1 MRAASPDRPHEMSVD
16 STPDQ
21 TTGDGSNTEALPTR
35 KRATLVDHSIRYGF
49 LGLLLGLIVFFSIF
63 ASGFA
68 GPRSAVFIFQSV
80 AITGILALGVTCT
93 LVVGG
98 FDLSIGSVATSS
110 MMLAAYMMVIFEQSA
125 FVTIVACLAM
135 GAFIG
140 LINGLL
146 IVKTRVPDLLA
157 TLGMMFLLVGLQRIP
172 TEGRS
177 IATGMTLPDGSTA
190 EGTFSPFFLAM
201 GRHRIDLV
209 LEDLIPVS
217 VIFLIV
223 IGILVWIFLE
233 MTRHGRLMYAI
244 GSNERAASL
253 TGTNVNNYKIMAYMI
268 SGTLAS
274 VGGMLLAARLGRGDI
289 ASGTNL
295 LLDAVAAALI
305 GFAVLGAAKPNAF
318 GTAMGALFVGI
329 LLQGLT
335 MMNAPYYTQD
345 FIKGFVLVIAL
356 VFTFSLSARKAGS
369 H

>member
-1 MRAASPDRPHEMSVD
+1 MSLD

-21 TTGDGSNTEALPTR
+21 QAEKAAPMS
-35 KRATLVDHSIRYGF
+35 DHDRQSRGVVIDLAIRYGF
-49 LGLLLGLIVFFSIF
+49 LCLLLGMIVFFSIF
-63 ASGFA
+63 ADGFA

-110 MMLAAYMMVIFEQSA
+110 MMLSAYMMVILEQSA
-125 FVTIVACLAM
+125 FVTIVACLLM

-140 LINGLL
+140 LVNGLM
-146 IVKTRVPDLLA
+146 IVKTKVPDLLA
-157 TLGMMFLLVGLQRIP
+157 TLGMMFLLLGLQRIP

-190 EGTFSPFFLAM
+190 EGTFSSFFLSM
-201 GRHRIDLV
+201 GRHRFDFV
-209 LEDLIPVS
+209 LDDLIPVS
-217 VIFLIV
+217 VVFLIV
-223 IGILVWIFLE
+223 IGILVWVFLE
-233 MTRHGRLMYAI
+233 LTRHGRLMYAI

-253 TGTNVNNYKIMAYMI
+253 TGTNVNRYKIMAYMI

-274 VGGMLLAARLGRGDI
+274 VGGLLLAARLGRGDI

-356 VFTFSLSARKAGS
+356 VFTFSLSARRAGS

>member
-1 MRAASPDRPHEMSVD
+1 MSAEAKELGT
-16 STPDQ
+16 SLGAPK
-21 TTGDGSNTEALPTR
+21 GSQGPTLIDL
-35 KRATLVDHSIRYGF
+35 AIRYGF
-49 LGLLLGLIVFFSIF
+49 LTLLLGLVIFFSIF
-63 ASGFA
+63 ADGFA

-98 FDLSIGSVATSS
+98 FDLSIGSVATSA
-110 MMLAAYMMVIFEQSA
+110 MMLAAYVMVVMEQSA
-125 FVTIVACLAM
+125 VVAILACLAM
-135 GAFIG
+135 GAAIG
-140 LINGLL
+140 FINGML
-146 IVKTRVPDLLA
+146 IVRFKVPDLLA

-177 IATGMTLPDGSTA
+177 ISTGMTLPSGETA
-190 EGTFSPFFLAM
+190 NGAFSPLFLSM
-201 GRHRIDLV
+201 GRHRFDFI
-209 LEDLIPVS
+209 LENLIPIS
-217 VIFLIV
+217 VVFLIV
-223 IGILVWIFLE
+223 IGILVWAFLE
-233 MTRHGRLMYAI
+233 LTRHGRLMYAI
-244 GSNERAASL
+244 GSNERAAAL
-253 TGTNVNNYKIMAYMI
+253 TGTNVNRYKVYAYMI
-268 SGTLAS
+268 SGVLAS
-274 VGGMLLAARLGRGDI
+274 VGGLLLAARLGRGDI

-345 FIKGFVLVIAL
+345 FIKGAVLVVAL
-356 VFTFSLSARKAGS
+356 VFTFSLSARRAGG